1 MFSYELFYF
10 FTHKRECSNTLLFQ
24 SQWYFFSKNIYTQTL
39 FFLEFEGSFKQL
51 INLRENYKKE
61 NDKNLM

>member
-1 MFSYELFYF
+1 MLP
-10 FTHKRECSNTLLFQ
+10 FQ